1 MKKHIAIIGLGL
13 IGGSIG
19 LALKRSGLENA
30 ELTGYARNPEVA
42 SKALRLRAV
51 DKIGESLTST
61 VGKAD
66 IVILAT
72 PTMAIKEILEQIAP
86 HLISGC
92 IVTDT
97 ASTKAKVMEWAE
109 QYLPSRVNFV
119 GGHPMAGKESAG
131 IDAAEGNLFQGRTYC
146 LIPGRNA
153 SPASIQLMVELV
165 EKMGAN
171 PLFITAPEHDNFVA
185 GISHLPLILSS
196 TLVMATTKSPVWEK
210 MSGLAATGYRDVTR
224 LASQH
229 PRMNRDICLTN
240 RENILLWI
248 DEFSREL
255 SRFRQLVADSSEDL
269 EKAFTE
275 ARQARESWL
284 EDYDKRD

>member
-30 ELTGYARNPEVA
+30 ELTGYARSPEVA
-42 SKALRLRAV
+42 GKALKLRAV
-51 DKIGESLTST
+51 DKIGESLIST

-72 PTMAIKEILEQIAP
+72 PTMAIKEILEQIGP

-97 ASTKAKVMEWAE
+97 ASTKAKVMEWAG
-109 QYLPSRVNFV
+109 QYLPSGVNFV

-131 IDAAEGNLFQGRTYC
+131 IDVAEANLFQGRTYC
-146 LIPGRNA
+146 LIPGQNS
-153 SPASIQLMVELV
+153 SPASIQIMVELV

-196 TLVMATTKSPVWEK
+196 TLVMATTKSPVWGK

-269 EKAFTE
+269 EKAFME

>member
-30 ELTGYARNPEVA
+30 ELTGYARSPEVA
-42 SKALRLRAV
+42 GKALKLRAV

-72 PTMAIKEILEQIAP
+72 PTMAIKEILEQLGP

-92 IVTDT
+92 TVTDT
-97 ASTKAKVMEWAE
+97 ASTKAKVMEWAG

-131 IDAAEGNLFQGRTYC
+131 IDVAEANLFQGRTYC
-146 LIPGRNA
+146 LIPGRNS

-255 SRFRQLVADSSEDL
+255 SQFRQLVAGNSEDL

-284 EDYDKRD
+284 DDYDKRD

>member
-51 DKIGESLTST
+51 DKIGESLAST

-66 IVILAT
+66 IVILAA
-72 PTMAIKEILEQIAP
+72 PTMAIKEILEQIGP

-97 ASTKAKVMEWAE
+97 ASTKAKVMEWAG
-109 QYLPSRVNFV
+109 QYLPSRVDFV

-131 IDAAEGNLFQGRTYC
+131 IDVAEANLFQGRTYC
-146 LIPGRNA
+146 LIPGRNS

-171 PLFITAPEHDNFVA
+171 PLFITALEHDNFVA
-185 GISHLPLILSS
+185 GISHLPFILSS

-240 RENILLWI
+240 QENILLWI

-269 EKAFTE
+269 EKAFME

>member
-30 ELTGYARNPEVA
+30 ELTGYARSPEVA
-42 SKALRLRAV
+42 GKALKLGAL

-72 PTMAIKEILEQIAP
+72 PTMAIKEILEQIGP

-97 ASTKAKVMEWAE
+97 ASTKVKVMEWAG
-109 QYLPSRVNFV
+109 QYLPSGVNFV

-131 IDAAEGNLFQGRTYC
+131 IDVAEATLFQGRTYC
-146 LIPGRNA
+146 LIPGQNS

-165 EKMGAN
+165 GKMGAN

-255 SRFRQLVADSSEDL
+255 GRFRQLVADSSKDL
-269 EKAFTE
+269 EKAFME

>member
-30 ELTGYARNPEVA
+30 EVTGYARNPEVA

-72 PTMAIKEILEQIAP
+72 PTMAIKEILEQIGP

-97 ASTKAKVMEWAE
+97 ASTKAKVIEWAE

-131 IDAAEGNLFQGRTYC
+131 IDVAEANLFHGRTNC

-153 SPASIQLMVELV
+153 CPASIQLMVELV
-165 EKMGAN
+165 EKMGAS

-185 GISHLPLILSS
+185 GISHLPFILSS
-196 TLVMATTKSPVWEK
+196 TLVMATTKSPVWKK

-240 RENILLWI
+240 RENVLLWI

-255 SRFRQLVADSSEDL
+255 SRFRQLVADNSEDL

-275 ARQARESWL
+275 AWQARESWL

>member
-51 DKIGESLTST
+51 DKTGESLTST

-72 PTMAIKEILEQIAP
+72 PTMAIKEILEQIGP

-97 ASTKAKVMEWAE
+97 ASTKAKVMEWAG
-109 QYLPSRVNFV
+109 QYLPSGVNFV

-131 IDAAEGNLFQGRTYC
+131 IDVAEANLFQGRTYC
-146 LIPGRNA
+146 LIPGRNS

-196 TLVMATTKSPVWEK
+196 TMVMATTQSPVWEK

-240 RENILLWI
+240 RENVLFWI

-255 SRFRQLVADSSEDL
+255 SRFRQLVADNSEDL
-269 EKAFTE
+269 EKAFMQ